1 MLKYKNNVLLKLKE
15 KGFNT
20 NRIRQEKIFTQ
31 AQLQNIRDDH
41 LLTHDAF
48 SKLCR
53 LLECQPGDLLE
64 WVPDESG
71 DEKGGGGETG

>member
-1 MLKYKNNVLLKLKE
+1 MLKYKNNVLFRLKE

-41 LLTHDAF
+41 LLTHDALD
-48 SKLCR
+48 KLCR

-64 WVPDESG
+64 WVPDQVENQ
-71 DEKGGGGETG
+71 KGKED

>member
-1 MLKYKNNVLLKLKE
+1 MLKYKKNVFLMLKE

-48 SKLCR
+48 DKLCR
-53 LLECQPGDLLE
+53 LLECQPGDILE
-64 WVPDESG
+64 WIPDPSE
-71 DEKGGGGETG
+71 GEEQ